1 MKQLNNPFIIY
12 GYKGADY
19 FCDRQEET
27 QKLIDALHNER
38 NVTLIAPRR
47 VGKTGLI
54 QHVFSKIS
62 QTDSQAK
69 CFYLD
74 IFATKNLEQLVQLMA
89 RTILG
94 RLDSTPQAAL
104 RRIQEFFGSLR
115 PTVSFDQLTGLPSVS
130 LDIRPTEE
138 AQTLKRV
145 FEYMCRSDY
154 RCYVAIDEFQQI
166 LSYNDKG
173 IEAILRSYIQFLP
186 NVYFIFAGSMQHLME
201 EMFTSANRPFF
212 QSSQI
217 MQLHNIDSTSYHAF
231 ANRFF
236 RQQNREMTTDAFSHL
251 YRRIDGITWYVQS
264 VLNRIYQYADSG
276 ITPDFIDHV
285 ITELVSEQE
294 PVYQNYYASLTET
307 QAGLIVAIAKEGVVA
322 TPLAHQFITHHQLKA
337 TSSVRTA
344 LKTLID
350 RQMVY
355 ARPDGYVVY
364 DRFFGLWLARL

>member
-1 MKQLNNPFIIY
+1 
-12 GYKGADY
+12 
-19 FCDRQEET
+19 
-27 QKLIDALHNER
+27 
-38 NVTLIAPRR
+38 
-47 VGKTGLI
+47 
-54 QHVFSKIS
+54 
-62 QTDSQAK
+62 
-69 CFYLD
+69 
-74 IFATKNLEQLVQLMA
+74 
-89 RTILG
+89 
-94 RLDSTPQAAL
+94 
-104 RRIQEFFGSLR
+104 
-115 PTVSFDQLTGLPSVS
+115 
-130 LDIRPTEE
+130 
-138 AQTLKRV
+138 
-145 FEYMCRSDY
+145 
-154 RCYVAIDEFQQI
+154 
-166 LSYNDKG
+166 
-173 IEAILRSYIQFLP
+173 
-186 NVYFIFAGSMQHLME
+186 
-201 EMFTSANRPFF
+201 
-212 QSSQI
+212 

-251 YRRIDGITWYVQS
+251 YRRIDGITWYAQS